1 MNRVQKCFLHLQQ
14 LPSANIIWN
23 GNTNHSKKILQ
34 NYASQMHT
42 TNITRYIFKIYK
54 QTQQQAI

>member
-23 GNTNHSKKILQ
+23 GNTNRSKKILQ
-34 NYASQMHT
+34 NYASQDT
-42 TNITRYIFKIYK
+42 FLKYTK